1 MLQKAHCKFSTDMI
15 QTTASQFFV
24 LAGIWLYKH
33 RESWPK
39 WLAFA
44 TLGAISLSVAGA
56 YLTATHPAAGEIF
69 TNQLISVFL
78 LSVSIF
84 AVALGFTIARNILDS
99 GRDLVADLPRE
110 IGPIERALL
119 ACGVRLEYGPAALPA
134 STWMPPSIHPD
145 RLVCSLPGEEPAAFA
160 ARFESGVNA
169 ANAAAWTLVLQRGN
183 PIGMVYGSPEQTLTF
198 ERDLPPFQTEDWPE
212 DLKVVPRG
220 TRFVGETE
228 ADFSAY
234 VDRFIPHFREWSA
247 RRKLTADAHRAGF
260 VFQQIVRAS
269 ASVILVILCS
279 LSAFSQKFEQVNRTP
294 ISSEV
299 PARNTAVVF
308 QFERSDLQR
317 IADGKRTYSELLK
330 AVPNYRDGGGGK
342 LLSVWA
348 GNEVVY
354 QANEVERSVQPE
366 IKSAAMRPYSR
377 VVDPGQGGFQMPDS
391 VTSAEMAERVKYE
404 IWKAEQIAS
413 QTAKPWW
420 SVVMAAFWVLYPILL
435 ILSVV
440 SWVCARVFASEGM
453 IVPHKYARRFLVGV
467 LLSVGAVVLVNAM
480 LWAISTGA
488 GPIPLTV
495 FGILLAAIAYYVVS
509 RLTPNFSPAPGNEPE
524 RAMYNRNQP
533 PLLR

>member
-1 MLQKAHCKFSTDMI
+1 MI

-84 AVALGFTIARNILDS
+84 AAALGFTIARNILDS

-134 STWMPPSIHPD
+134 SAWMPPSIHPD
-145 RLVCSLPGEEPAAFA
+145 RLVCSLPGEEPAAFS
-160 ARFESGVNA
+160 ARFDIGVNA

-212 DLKVVPRG
+212 DWKIVPRG

-299 PARNTAVVF
+299 PSRNTAVVF

-348 GNEVVY
+348 GKEVVY
-354 QANEVERSVQPE
+354 QANEVERSVQPQTR
-366 IKSAAMRPYSR
+366 SAAIRPYSQA
-377 VVDPGQGGFQMPDS
+377 VDPGQGGFQMPDS

-404 IWKAEQIAS
+404 IWKASKAAESVAR
-413 QTAKPWW
+413 PWW
-420 SVVMAAFWVLYPILL
+420 GVVTFAFWEWAPLL
-435 ILSVV
+435 FLIMLLLWLWAKTGSTEGDWKLHRYAKKGLVYMSLSVASLFIINTFLWLKYSGV
-440 SWVCARVFASEGM
+440 PTWALMVLAIIGGGVFWWVLTLINPDYRPARGNDREE
-453 IVPHKYARRFLVGV
+453 H
-467 LLSVGAVVLVNAM
+467 SV
-480 LWAISTGA
+480 
-488 GPIPLTV
+488 
-495 FGILLAAIAYYVVS
+495 
-509 RLTPNFSPAPGNEPE
+509 
-524 RAMYNRNQP
+524 YNRNQP